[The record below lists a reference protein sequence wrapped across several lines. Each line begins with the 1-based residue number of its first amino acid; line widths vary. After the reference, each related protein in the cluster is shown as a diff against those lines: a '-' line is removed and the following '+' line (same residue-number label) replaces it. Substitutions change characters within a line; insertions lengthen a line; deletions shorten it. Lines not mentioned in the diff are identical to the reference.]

1 MENDVQRLLRELG
14 VGRNYRGC
22 RIVIISVKLIS
33 DDENRLLNIV
43 DTYKEIALKT
53 GTSWRAVERNIR
65 TVVNRAWV
73 TNRKRLIEAAGYP
86 MLAQPTA
93 CEFLEIIYN
102 YVSRRSA
109 RI

>member
-1 MENDVQRLLRELG
+1 MENDVLKLLRELG
-14 VGRNYRGC
+14 VGRTYRGC

-43 DTYKEIALKT
+43 DTYKEIALRT

-73 TNRKRLIEAAGYP
+73 TNQSRLIEVAGYP
-86 MLAQPTA
+86 MSVQPTA

-102 YVSRRSA
+102 YVLRQPV